1 MQINS
6 WNCRGLGNPLKDEA
20 VKYLLKMNPTDML
33 LLQETKIEDEALL
46 SISRTKWNKN
56 TRIVAS
62 ARGTSGGLDTLWS
75 EENFLL
81 QSSHSTHHWI
91 FSELQHL
98 LSKTTISLFNLYVP
112 VNYLEKRICWQTLSL
127 FLENHDL

>member
-6 WNCRGLGNPLKDEA
+6 WNCRGLGNPLKAEA
-20 VKYLLKMNPTDML
+20 IKDLLKMNPLDIL

-46 SISRTKWNKN
+46 SISRTKWNKKAG
-56 TRIVAS
+56 IVVS
-62 ARGTSGGLDTLWS
+62 ARGTSGGLATLWS

-91 FSELQHL
+91 FSEL
-98 LSKTTISLFNLYVP
+98 
-112 VNYLEKRICWQTLSL
+112 
-127 FLENHDL
+127 